1 MQCPFCGNSDT
12 RVIDS
17 RIAGGDGD
25 QVRRRRQCPSCE
37 ARFTTYEV
45 AELNLPRI
53 VKSDGRREAFSDEKL
68 RGGMLRALEKRAV
81 SMDAVETAV
90 ANVKRRLREHGDREI
105 SSRQVGEW
113 VMAELRELDEVAYV
127 RFASVYHSFED
138 IGQFLEEIN
147 RLENEMPP
155 ELKKQQLNLIP
166 AERERNKR

>member
-17 RIAGGDGD
+17 RMAGADGD

-53 VKSDGRREAFSDEKL
+53 VKSDGRREVFSDEKL

-81 SMDAVETAV
+81 SMDAVENAM

-113 VMAELRELDEVAYV
+113 VMGELRELDEVAYV

-138 IGQFLEEIN
+138 IGQFLEAIN

-166 AERERNKR
+166 SERERKKR